1 MFIKAWRAS
10 FIFSWSE
17 PEDFCENCWKNSNP
31 AQTIILRKLVPTV
44 MTTESF
50 RLQQIRS
57 WKCFAIFSPFKILCM
72 NLVWFLA
79 WQLHR
84 LILLFT
90 QLRSLLQLNINNTT
104 ERSFGEKM
112 VVS

>member
-10 FIFSWSE
+10 FILSGSE

-50 RLQQIRS
+50 RLQ
-57 WKCFAIFSPFKILCM
+57 
-72 NLVWFLA
+72 
-79 WQLHR
+79 
-84 LILLFT
+84 
-90 QLRSLLQLNINNTT
+90 
-104 ERSFGEKM
+104 
-112 VVS
+112 

>member
-10 FIFSWSE
+10 FILSGSE

-50 RLQQIRS
+50 RLQQIGS

-90 QLRSLLQLNINNTT
+90 
-104 ERSFGEKM
+104 
-112 VVS
+112 

>member
-50 RLQQIRS
+50 RLQ
-57 WKCFAIFSPFKILCM
+57 
-72 NLVWFLA
+72 
-79 WQLHR
+79 
-84 LILLFT
+84 
-90 QLRSLLQLNINNTT
+90 
-104 ERSFGEKM
+104 
-112 VVS
+112 